1 MFHFIFPRKL
11 HFFAS
16 DYTNKNIYLY
26 LCKNNSTR
34 MQLIPLAILQSLL
47 LAGGQVFLKLALER
61 MLPFGWNWQFW
72 GSVLANWQF
81 ALCGLLYGAGTVL
94 WFYIIK
100 HFPFSMAYPMVSL
113 SYVFGMIAA
122 MLVFHEEVS
131 LTRWLGVL
139 LIMAGCYFI
148 AK

>member
-1 MFHFIFPRKL
+1 M
-11 HFFAS
+11 
-16 DYTNKNIYLY
+16 
-26 LCKNNSTR
+26 NN
-34 MQLIPLAILQSLL
+34 LILLPLAILQSLL
-47 LAGGQVFLKLALER
+47 LASGQVLLKFALGR
-61 MLPFGWNWQFW
+61 MLPFSMLSGAFW
-72 GSVLANWQF
+72 KSVFANWQF
-81 ALCGLLYGAGTVL
+81 ALCGLCYGAGSIL

-122 MLVFHEEVS
+122 IIFFHEPVT
-131 LTRWLGVL
+131 LTKWLGVL

>member
-1 MFHFIFPRKL
+1 MSNVALF
-11 HFFAS
+11 
-16 DYTNKNIYLY
+16 
-26 LCKNNSTR
+26 
-34 MQLIPLAILQSLL
+34 PLAILQSLL
-47 LAGGQVFLKLALER
+47 LAGGQVLLKFALNR
-61 MLPFGWNWQFW
+61 MLPFAWTAAFW
-72 GSVLANWQF
+72 KSVFVNWQF
-81 ALCGLLYGAGTVL
+81 AACGVCYGAGSLL

-131 LTRWLGVL
+131 VTRWLGVL